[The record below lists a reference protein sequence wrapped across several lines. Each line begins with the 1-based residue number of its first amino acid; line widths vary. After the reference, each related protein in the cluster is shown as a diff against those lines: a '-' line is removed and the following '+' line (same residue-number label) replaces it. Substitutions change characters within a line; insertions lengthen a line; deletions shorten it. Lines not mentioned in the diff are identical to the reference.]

1 MLQNCLIRYLS
12 DLSLR
17 NCLILVKAPGST
29 GTFLGNTA
37 GELATSEL
45 NVTCL
50 GHNSQVTATSQVQ
63 LGNSGTTTY
72 AYGAVQD
79 RSDARDKADIQDIHL
94 GLDFIK
100 ALTPKSYKFDYR
112 EDYREHTT
120 ELQDVVVGQDEE
132 GNDIT
137 EEQEVF
143 IPDTRKL
150 GEITH
155 DGTHTRSRLHTGL
168 IAQEV
173 KQVMDA
179 QGVDF
184 SGYQD
189 HSVNGGDD
197 VLSLGYTQLI
207 APMIKAIQE
216 LEARIA
222 VLEAK

>member
-1 MLQNCLIRYLS
+1 MGENSVALGVNAGN
-12 DLSLR
+12 DTMG
-17 NCLILVKAPGST
+17 GSSVAIGSSAGKT
-29 GTFLGNTA
+29 TMGANSVAIGNNA
-37 GELATSEL
+37 GLTNQPTNS
-45 NVTCL
+45 TCL
-50 GHNSQVTATSQVQ
+50 GNNAQVTALNQVQ
-63 LGNSGTTTY
+63 LGNSATSTY

-112 EDYREHTT
+112 EDYREHT
-120 ELQDVVVGQDEE
+120 EDEE
-132 GNDIT
+132 GNII
-137 EEQEVF
+137 F
-143 IPDTRKL
+143 DTRKL

-189 HSVNGGDD
+189 HSINGGDD

-222 VLEAK
+222 VLEGV